1 MVKKKTI
8 FSEKFVSDNTPS
20 TLQRPAHFSLKF
32 CIYKSLIIDQIE
44 HALAYNNEQLYL
56 APQFFLC
63 NMDARIT
70 DFICHLYLQCLLIVL
85 IEHALAHNN
94 ELLYLAP

>member
-44 HALAYNNEQLYL
+44 HALAYNNEKRELYF
-56 APQFFLC
+56 ATGFFNVTWMSELQILF
-63 NMDARIT
+63 A
-70 DFICHLYLQCLLIVL
+70 ICIYDV
-85 IEHALAHNN
+85 
-94 ELLYLAP
+94 Y

>member
-44 HALAYNNEQLYL
+44 HALAYNNEKRELYFTTG
-56 APQFFLC
+56 FFNVTWMLELQILF
-63 NMDARIT
+63 A
-70 DFICHLYLQCLLIVL
+70 ICIYDVYLLL
-85 IEHALAHNN
+85 
-94 ELLYLAP
+94 